1 MRVVVDT
8 NVLVSGLLSPFGP
21 PAQIVRMVA
30 SGVLVVCHDA
40 RILSEYRDVLLRPK
54 FPFPRDAVDALLD
67 QIASSGEAVASE
79 PLRNALP
86 DRDDEPFLEV
96 AVSGR
101 AEALITGNLKHYPRV
116 ARAGVVVLS
125 PSKFVERFSSE
136 KSHRSG

>member
-30 SGVLVVCHDA
+30 SGVLAVCHDA

-54 FPFPRDAVDALLD
+54 FGFAEEAVDALLD
-67 QIASSGEAVASE
+67 QIISLGYAVTSE
-79 PLRNALP
+79 PLRAALP

-96 AVSGR
+96 ALSGR
-101 AEALITGNLKHYPRV
+101 AEALVTGNLKHYPKK
-116 ARAGVVVLS
+116 AREGAVVLS
-125 PSKFVERFSSE
+125 PAEFIDQYKTRTDSS
-136 KSHRSG
+136 R

>member
-21 PAQIVRMVA
+21 SAQIIRMVA
-30 SGVLVVCHDA
+30 SGVLAVCHDA

-54 FPFPRDAVDALLD
+54 FGFPQKAVDALLD
-67 QIASSGEAVASE
+67 QVISAGDAVTSE
-79 PLRNALP
+79 PLRVTLP

-101 AEALITGNLKHYPRV
+101 AEALITGNLKHYPRK
-116 ARAGVVVLS
+116 ARKGAVVLS
-125 PSKFVERFSSE
+125 SGEFVEWYKTRTDSNP
-136 KSHRSG
+136 

>member
-21 PAQIVRMVA
+21 SAQIIRMVA
-30 SGVLVVCHDA
+30 SGFLAVCHDA

-54 FPFPRDAVDALLD
+54 FGFPQEAVDALLEQVISAGD
-67 QIASSGEAVASE
+67 AITSK
-79 PLRNALP
+79 PLRVTLP

-101 AEALITGNLKHYPRV
+101 AEALITGNLKHYPRK
-116 ARAGVVVLS
+116 ARKGAVVLS
-125 PSKFVERFSSE
+125 PGEFVERYKTRTDSSP
-136 KSHRSG
+136 

>member
-21 PAQIVRMVA
+21 SAQIVRMVA
-30 SGVLVVCHDA
+30 SGVLAVCHDA

-54 FPFPRDAVDALLD
+54 FGFPQDAVDALLD
-67 QIASSGEAVASE
+67 HIVSSGDAVSSE
-79 PLRNALP
+79 PLRAPLP

-101 AEALITGNLKHYPRV
+101 AAALITGNLKHYPRE
-116 ARAGVVVLS
+116 AREGAVVLS
-125 PSKFVERFSSE
+125 PAEFVEHYKTRTDSS
-136 KSHRSG
+136 R